1 MPGVAATVALPA
13 GLWRWLISWMEPRA
27 QAENHIKA
35 WKRHLAA
42 DRTSCMKAHP
52 INPIGELAPW
62 NLRPDTA

>member
-42 DRTSCMKAHP
+42 NRTSCMKADANQFRLMLHT
-52 INPIGELAPW
+52 GV
-62 NLRPDTA
+62 